1 MKTSILV
8 LIALLMTVGAQ
19 AQQKVGY
26 VNSPKIFQEL
36 PEAQEAQ
43 RKIDAFAKPI
53 QDTLAAMQKD
63 LQDKYEE
70 YRKKEALMNDAAKR
84 AQQDELQALQLKARE
99 YAQDKDT
106 ELGKQR
112 EKVLTPLKDKILR
125 PIEKVAKEEK
135 YTFILDQ
142 NETVNVLLY
151 GDPKED
157 LTNRVIDKLKRG
169 K

>member
-1 MKTSILV
+1 MKTTLFFLV
-8 LIALLMTVGAQ
+8 LLIAATGVN

-43 RKIDAFAKPI
+43 RKIDAFAKPV
-53 QDTLAAMQKD
+53 QDSLASLQKE
-63 LQDKYEE
+63 LQDKYDE
-70 YRKKEALMNDAAKR
+70 YRKKESMMTEAAKR
-84 AQQDELQALQLKARE
+84 SAQDELQALQLKARE

-112 EKVLTPLKDKILR
+112 EKILTPLKDKILKA
-125 PIEKVAKEEK
+125 IEKVAKEEK
-135 YTFILDQ
+135 YTFVFDQ
-142 NETVNVLLY
+142 NENTPVLLY
-151 GDPKED
+151 GDPRED
-157 LTNRVIDKLKRG
+157 LTNRVLDKLKRG

>member
-1 MKTSILV
+1 MKTNLFL
-8 LIALLMTVGAQ
+8 LIIFIGTAAGT
-19 AQQKVGY
+19 AQQKTGY

-43 RKIDAFAKPI
+43 RKIDAFAKPV
-53 QDTLAAMQKD
+53 QDSLASLQKE

-70 YRKKEALMNDAAKR
+70 YRKKESMMNEAAKR
-84 AQQDELQALQLKARE
+84 SAQDDLQNLQAKARE

-106 ELGKQR
+106 ELAKQR
-112 EKVLTPLKDKILR
+112 EKVLLPLKDKILKT
-125 PIEKVAKEEK
+125 IERVAKEEK
-135 YTFILDQ
+135 YTFIFDQ
-142 NETVNVLLY
+142 NENTPVLLY